1 MDPYKILGISSDAS
15 DDEVKKAYRK
25 LAKQY
30 HPDVNKEAGAAD
42 KFKEVQNAYDTIMD
56 MRKNPHK
63 YRGGYSSNQGYS
75 SSHGYSDFGGF
86 GGFGN
91 FGGFNQ
97 GFSQEQQFDSI
108 YANVVNLINQGN
120 YQGAYYALNQMSN
133 RDAQWYYL
141 YCIVNLRL
149 DNRLQALEA
158 IEKACQLDPTN
169 TSYRQLYTLLNQ
181 SRSTYHQSR
190 TFYGSSMASQCCQCL
205 MIYWCCCS
213 GCRCC

>member
-1 MDPYKILGISSDAS
+1 MDPYKILGVSSDAS
-15 DDEVKKAYRK
+15 DDDVKKAYRK

-30 HPDVNKEAGAAD
+30 HPDVNKEEGAAE

-63 YRGGYSSNQGYS
+63 YRGGYSSNQGYNYQQ
-75 SSHGYSDFGGF
+75 GYSDFSGF
-86 GGFGN
+86 AN

-97 GFSQEQQFDSI
+97 GYRQEQQFDSI

-120 YQGAYYALNQMSN
+120 YQGAYQALNQMIN

-149 DNRLQALEA
+149 DNRLQAIEA
-158 IEKACQLDPTN
+158 IERACQLDPTN
-169 TSYRQLYTLLNQ
+169 SNYRQLYSLLTQ
-181 SRSTYHQSR
+181 SRTTYHQSR
-190 TFYGSSMASQCCQCL
+190 DIYGSSMASQCCRCL
-205 MIYWCCCS
+205 MIYWCCC
-213 GCRCC
+213 GMRCC